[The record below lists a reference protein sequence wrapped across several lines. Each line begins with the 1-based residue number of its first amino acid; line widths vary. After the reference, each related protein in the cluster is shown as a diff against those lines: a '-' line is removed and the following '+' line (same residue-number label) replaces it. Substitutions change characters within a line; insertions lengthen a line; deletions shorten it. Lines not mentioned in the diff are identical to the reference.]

1 MKDYHYILGV
11 PKTATKKEIK
21 AAYRKLSKK
30 FHPDLN
36 EGDKFFEDRFK
47 DINEAYETLLND
59 GAYSTTTSSEPST
72 TSEDT
77 NGNNIEYP
85 VIKQF
90 YANKKTV
97 FVNDPIKIVWST
109 EHCNLVR
116 LNIMGEVDLSG
127 HKNLKF
133 KKPNANLVIELV
145 ASNQLNE
152 KVAQRL
158 TIQIIKDTSETTSEP
173 STNPV
178 DQSQND
184 QSTDEDEDAIIR
196 PQKSN
201 KTNKKSSNNLVFI
214 AVTAM
219 LLGAAFLFKDIIAS
233 TFNRAQSTTSQ
244 LTTPPTPSANETAD
258 SDKLEETKKIKEEN
272 KPPVYS
278 LKNSFCIGSSR
289 NKVIAVQGAP
299 SEINKIG
306 ADELLYYGQSSITIQ
321 DGKVIEYSNSSKNL
335 KVRFKT
341 SPSKSKSNNL
351 FAIGDSRQT
360 VLDLQGTPT
369 KVKWDAPYETFHY
382 GYSTITLKEAVIVDY
397 SNSDNNL
404 KAKLK

>member
-59 GAYSTTTSSEPST
+59 GAYSSTTTTSESS

-77 NGNNIEYP
+77 SGNNIEYP
-85 VIKQF
+85 VIKEF
-90 YANKKTV
+90 YTNKKTV
-97 FVNDPIKIVWST
+97 LVNDPIKIVWST

-116 LNIMGEVDLSG
+116 LNIIGEVDLSG

-158 TIQIIKDTSETTSEP
+158 TIEIVKDTSETDVEP
-173 STNPV
+173 TGTAKTK
-178 DQSQND
+178 DQSKGE
-184 QSTDEDEDAIIR
+184 QSKEEEEDAVIR
-196 PQKSN
+196 PPQA
-201 KTNKKSSNNLVFI
+201 TKKSSKNLVFI
-214 AVTAM
+214 VVTAM

-233 TFNRAQSTTSQ
+233 SFKGKEDNTSQ
-244 LTTPPTPSANETAD
+244 QTNISPPTPDEKTASAND
-258 SDKLEETKKIKEEN
+258 LKEEGKIEN
-272 KPPVYS
+272 EIKLPTLS
-278 LKNSFCIGSSR
+278 LKNSFCIGTRRS
-289 NKVIAVQGAP
+289 KVISVQGAP
-299 SEINKIG
+299 TLINKIG
-306 ADELLYYGQSSITIQ
+306 SDELLHYGQSSVTIHE
-321 DGKVIEYSNSSKNL
+321 GKVIEYSNSGRNL
-335 KVRFKT
+335 KVKFKASSSKKKSDYRFG
-341 SPSKSKSNNL
+341 
-351 FAIGDSRQT
+351 IGDSRQT

-369 KVKWDAPYETFHY
+369 KVKWDVPYETFHY
-382 GYSTITLKEAVIVDY
+382 GFSIITFKEGIIVDY
-397 SNSDNNL
+397 SNGDNNL